1 MNSKTIV
8 KLLIA
13 LLVLGGIAWY
23 TQQEPGK
30 DADPSANGIRNGD
43 EVLADLELNDIT
55 RIEIAG
61 PDGTNTV
68 ANKDGNWVVD
78 SLHDFPADF
87 DKVRDNIIEWSET
100 KVGDVPRGGDD
111 AEYGLSDTATTV
123 IMKDQAGKTLATLL
137 VGEARER
144 KGAQF
149 GGNDGRYIKVDDSPV
164 LLVDSNFDALPSQ
177 SEDWITKDLL
187 NIQSADIT
195 AVTIQG
201 TNGTVTVD
209 TKDSSAYVVNGLA
222 EDEETTTAN
231 AGRAHRALQNLRFN
245 SVANPSTDDTS
256 LGLDKATVFTAK
268 TKAGIDYLVHVGNES
283 SDGNRYARI
292 DATYI
297 APPAPTRAA
306 AELLVPPDPEPE
318 EATEKTDEGSTD
330 SDAGADAESTDEEQ
344 APEKTREEKVT
355 EKLAEL
361 TKTHEKAVSD
371 ANEKVEAL
379 TDKKAWTYVL
389 DSLDVEPLRFNRSEL
404 VSKKEEKDEEANAT
418 PQPVPPGL
426 PLAPPPG
433 NTLTPKPTTPPP
445 VNDAA
450 PKRTVTTPPIKVEP
464 PKTVVSEPVKVT
476 PPKKSVTT
484 PPVKVEIPKSEPPSP
499 PPVPEGTDSAKDA
512 ATETTDTANKTAADG
527 SDKTDAGEA
536 AGQKPQETP

>member
-1 MNSKTIV
+1 M
-8 KLLIA
+8 
-13 LLVLGGIAWY
+13 
-23 TQQEPGK
+23 
-30 DADPSANGIRNGD
+30 
-43 EVLADLELNDIT
+43 
-55 RIEIAG
+55 
-61 PDGTNTV
+61 
-68 ANKDGNWVVD
+68 
-78 SLHDFPADF
+78 
-87 DKVRDNIIEWSET
+87 
-100 KVGDVPRGGDD
+100 PRGGDD

-123 IMKDQAGKTLATLL
+123 TMKDQAGKTLATLL

-268 TKAGIDYLVHVGNES
+268 TKAGIDYLVHVGSES
-283 SDGNRYARI
+283 SNGDRYARI
-292 DATYI
+292 DATYT

-318 EATEKTDEGSTD
+318 K
-330 SDAGADAESTDEEQ
+330 
-344 APEKTREEKVT
+344 
-355 EKLAEL
+355 
-361 TKTHEKAVSD
+361 
-371 ANEKVEAL
+371 
-379 TDKKAWTYVL
+379 
-389 DSLDVEPLRFNRSEL
+389 
-404 VSKKEEKDEEANAT
+404 
-418 PQPVPPGL
+418 
-426 PLAPPPG
+426 
-433 NTLTPKPTTPPP
+433 
-445 VNDAA
+445 
-450 PKRTVTTPPIKVEP
+450 
-464 PKTVVSEPVKVT
+464 
-476 PPKKSVTT
+476 PPKKQTKAIQFDANADADADQRMKNSRRK
-484 PPVKVEIPKSEPPSP
+484 PAKKKSPKNSQSLPRLTRKPSQMLRKK
-499 PPVPEGTDSAKDA
+499 SRR
-512 ATETTDTANKTAADG
+512 
-527 SDKTDAGEA
+527 
-536 AGQKPQETP
+536 